1 MVQRNQIPAI
11 PALTTAEAAMISK
24 RAFLFSAAQAG
35 MAVLAVTAPALADP
49 AFPSHPVRWI
59 VPYAAGGA
67 TDVLSRL
74 ICQRLSERL
83 GQPFVVENRPG
94 AGSNIG
100 TQTVIASPP
109 DGYTLL
115 LTSTA
120 NAINASFDPSL
131 PFDFARDIVPVA
143 GVARIPLV
151 LVVNNDLPV
160 HNVAEFIAYAK
171 ANPNKMSIASSGIG
185 TSLHLSGEL
194 FKAMAGVQ
202 FVHVPYRGSAPGL
215 TDVMSGQIQGMF
227 DNVTSSFELVNAGK
241 LRALG
246 VTTKER
252 SETMPGVAPIGDTLP
267 GYETSSFYGVG
278 APHDTPREIVDLLN
292 KEINAALA
300 DPTIKQRLG
309 ELGAIPI
316 RGDAREF
323 AAMLTAETERWR
335 KVVEMSG
342 QKKE

>member
-1 MVQRNQIPAI
+1 
-11 PALTTAEAAMISK
+11 MISK
-24 RAFLFSAAQAG
+24 RAFLQSAARIGMVSLSAGWMASAQA
-35 MAVLAVTAPALADP
+35 ASTYPD
-49 AFPSHPVRWI
+49 HPVRWI

-83 GQPFVVENRPG
+83 GQPFVVENKPG

-100 TQTVIASPP
+100 TQAVINSPA

-131 PFDFARDIVPVA
+131 PYNFAKDIAPVA

-151 LVVNNDLPV
+151 LVINNELPV
-160 HNVAEFIAYAK
+160 HSVAEFIAYAK
-171 ANPNKMSIASSGIG
+171 ANPGKLSIASSGIG

-194 FKAMAGVQ
+194 FKAMAGVD
-202 FVHVPYRGSAPGL
+202 FIHVPYRGSAPGL
-215 TDVMSGQIQGMF
+215 TDVMAGQIQGMF
-227 DNVTSSFELVNAGK
+227 DNVTSSFEFVRTGK

-246 VTTKER
+246 VTTRDR
-252 SETMPGVAPIGDTLP
+252 SETMPEVPPISDTLP

-278 APHDTPREIVDLLN
+278 APRDTPQAIVDLLN

-316 RGDAREF
+316 AGNATQF
-323 AAMLTAETERWR
+323 GAMLATETERWR

-342 QKKE
+342 HK

>member
-1 MVQRNQIPAI
+1 
-11 PALTTAEAAMISK
+11 MISK
-24 RAFLFSAAQAG
+24 RAFLHSAAG
-35 MAVLAVTAPALADP
+35 MALASFGAGTMISAKADTY
-49 AFPSHPVRWI
+49 PSHPVRWI
-59 VPYAAGGA
+59 VPYTAGGA
-67 TDVLSRL
+67 TDVISRL

-83 GQPFVVENRPG
+83 GQPFVVENKPG

-100 TQTVIASPP
+100 TQAAIAAPP

-131 PFDFARDIVPVA
+131 PFDFARGIVPVA
-143 GVARIPLV
+143 GVARIPLI

-160 HNVAEFIAYAK
+160 HNIAEFIAYAK
-171 ANPNKMSIASSGIG
+171 ANPGKLSIASSGIG

-194 FKAMAGVQ
+194 FKSMAGIA
-202 FVHVPYRGSAPGL
+202 FTHVPYRGSAPGL

-227 DNVTSSFELVNAGK
+227 DNVTSSFELVRSGK

-252 SETMPGVAPIGDTLP
+252 SETLPDVPPIGDTLK

-278 APHDTPREIVDLLN
+278 APHDTPKEIVDLLN

-300 DPTIKQRLG
+300 DPTIRQRLG
-309 ELGAIPI
+309 DLGAIPI
-316 RGDAREF
+316 AGNAKEF
-323 AAMLTAETERWR
+323 AAMLATETEHWR